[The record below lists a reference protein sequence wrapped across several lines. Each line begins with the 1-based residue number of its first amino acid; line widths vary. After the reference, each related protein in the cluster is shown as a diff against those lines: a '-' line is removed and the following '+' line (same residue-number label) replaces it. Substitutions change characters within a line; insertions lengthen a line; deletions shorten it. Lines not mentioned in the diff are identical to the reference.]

1 MKTIYQFICAICV
14 ICGFCACEDFLDTD
28 NLTMKDTS
36 NFPVNETDAFQMV
49 NGIYSVMNRNLADP
63 EEDPFFIFDIASD
76 DRLGGG
82 SQSNI
87 GAQGVDRL
95 MNAYVDWMKP
105 LWQQRY
111 AGINRAN
118 NALETIDNVKEWSS
132 PDKKNQLLCEIYF
145 LRAWYYFNLAQ
156 VFNGVPLVL
165 STEPQN
171 LPRSSADEVYAQI
184 ASDLKAS
191 IEAGPSTKYPE
202 FGIGRVSK
210 WAAEG
215 MMARVWL
222 FYTGFYGKSELPL
235 VEGGSISKSQVVSW
249 LEDCI
254 QNSGYGL
261 VSDQRN
267 LWPYT
272 NPYTAKDYP
281 YTNEP
286 IIVKTIVKTAAG
298 TDSITGYKIK
308 DGINWETDENIESM
322 FAIKMSNKPGW
333 SADSQLRHNRIVE
346 FYNPR
351 KTTEAAFPFS
361 VQGYSNGPVCW
372 KLWTDWAED
381 PDYAG
386 DYRRVGSICKRAD
399 EIPGYKGDPAKE
411 VENTDLL
418 AKKYIGCEAWNEDH
432 SGRYLSYG
440 YYYGSENNRQTGL
453 TQSLVWLRFADV
465 LLMHSELTDGKTI
478 YNGKSGLNAVRQRA
492 GLGDLPYSLTLL
504 KKERRYE
511 LCFEALRWNDLRR
524 WGDVQELVKNQAGN
538 PILNEGNPGE
548 YAFTNDFMQRYNETG
563 GGFFKI
569 PEDQVILSEGVLEQ
583 NPGWGDGTNW
593 TKGDLPYF
601 KKK

>member
-1 MKTIYQFICAICV
+1 MKIMKKHIIFLMVSAVCV
-14 ICGFCACEDFLDTD
+14 LLAGCDDFLDTES
-28 NLTMKDTS
+28 LTMKDTS
-36 NFPVNETDAFQMV
+36 NFPINETDAIQMV
-49 NGIYSVMNRNLADP
+49 NGIYSAMNRNLADP

-95 MNAYVDWMKP
+95 MNSYVDWMKP

-118 NALETIDNVKEWSS
+118 SALETIDNVTGWSS
-132 PDKKNQLLCEIYF
+132 ENKKKQLLCEIYF
-145 LRAWYYFNLAQ
+145 LRAFYYFNLAQ

-171 LPRSSADEVYAQI
+171 LPKATPDEVYAQI
-184 ASDLKAS
+184 ASDLKKA
-191 IEAGPSTKYPE
+191 IEYGPSTKYPE
-202 FGIGRVSK
+202 FGDGHASRWS
-210 WAAEG
+210 AEG

-222 FYTGFYGKSELPL
+222 FYTGFYKKSELPL
-235 VEGGSISKSQVVSW
+235 PAEEGGSISKAQVVSW

-272 NPYTAKDYP
+272 NPYTGKDYK
-281 YTNEP
+281 YDIDN
-286 IIVKTIVKTAAG
+286 G
-298 TDSITGYKIK
+298 L
-308 DGINWETDENIESM
+308 NWETDENIENM

-333 SADSQLRHNRIVE
+333 SADAQLRHNRIVE
-346 FYNPR
+346 FYSLR
-351 KTTEAAFPFS
+351 KTNETAFPFS
-361 VQGYSNGPVCW
+361 VQGYSNGPVCE
-372 KLWTDWAED
+372 KLWTDWAAD

-386 DYRRVGSICKRAD
+386 DYRRVGSICDRAV
-399 EIPGYKGDPAKE
+399 EIPDYKGDPAKE
-411 VENTDLL
+411 VENTNLL
-418 AKKYIGCEAWNEDH
+418 AKKYIGCEAYDPET
-432 SGRYLSYG
+432 GQRMLSYG
-440 YYYGSENNRQTGL
+440 YFYGSENNRQTGL

-465 LLMHSELTDGKTI
+465 LLMHSELSDGKVV

-492 GLGDLPYSLTLL
+492 KLADIPYSLENL

-524 WGDVQELVKNQAGN
+524 WGDVQQKVNNQVGN
-538 PILNEGNPGE
+538 SILNQGIPGQ
-548 YAFTNDFMQRYNETG
+548 YAFTNDFMQRYQETG

-569 PEDQVILSEGVLEQ
+569 PEDQVTLSEGVLEQ

-593 TKGDLPYF
+593 AKGDLPYKF
-601 KKK
+601 K

>member
-1 MKTIYQFICAICV
+1 MNIMEKKIKYIIASLFCV
-14 ICGFCACEDFLDTD
+14 MLFAACDDFLDTD

-36 NFPVNETDAFQMV
+36 NFPLNETDAYQMV
-49 NGIYSVMNRNLADP
+49 NGIYAVMNRNLADP

-118 NALETIDNVKEWSS
+118 NALESIDNVTNWTSETT
-132 PDKKNQLLCEIYF
+132 KKQYLCEIYF

-165 STEPQN
+165 STVPQN
-171 LPRSSADEVYAQI
+171 FPRSTADEVYAQI
-184 ASDLKAS
+184 ASDLKNA
-191 IEAGPSTKYPE
+191 IEIGPSTKYPD
-202 FGIGRVSK
+202 FGEGRVSK

-222 FYTGFYGKSELPL
+222 FYTGFYQKSELPL
-235 VEGGSISKSQVVSW
+235 AEGGSVSKSQVVAW

-254 QNSGYGL
+254 QNSGFGL

-272 NPYTAKDYP
+272 NPYTAKDYL
-281 YTNEP
+281 YDQENNL
-286 IIVKTIVKTAAG
+286 
-298 TDSITGYKIK
+298 
-308 DGINWETDENIESM
+308 NWETDENKESM
-322 FAIKMSNKPGW
+322 FAVKMSNKAGW
-333 SADSQLRHNRIVE
+333 SADDHLRHNRIVE
-346 FYNPR
+346 FYGLR
-351 KTTEAAFPFS
+351 KTNESAFPFS
-361 VQGYSNGPVCW
+361 VQGYSNGPVCE
-372 KLWTDWAED
+372 KLWTDWAAD

-386 DYRRVGSICKRAD
+386 DYRRVGSICDRAV
-399 EIPGYKGDPAKE
+399 EIPNYPGDKAKE
-411 VENTDLL
+411 VENTNLL
-418 AKKYIGCEAWNEDH
+418 AKKYIGCEAYNEDH
-432 SGRYLSYG
+432 SGRYLSYA
-440 YYYGSENNRQTGL
+440 YYYGSENNRQSGL

-465 LLMHSELTDGKTI
+465 LLMHAELSDGKVI
-478 YNGKSGLNAVRQRA
+478 YNGKNGVNAVRQRA
-492 GLGDLPYSLTLL
+492 GLDDIPYSLANL

-524 WGDVQELVKNQAGN
+524 WGDVAEKVKNQVGN
-538 PILNEGNPGE
+538 KILNQGIEGE
-548 YAFTNDFMQRYNETG
+548 YAFTNDYMQRYKDTG

-569 PEDQVILSEGVLEQ
+569 PEDQVTLSEGVLEQ

-593 TKGDLPYF
+593 AKGDLPYKF
-601 KKK
+601 K

>member
-1 MKTIYQFICAICV
+1 MTMKKNILYLIATALCLMILAGCD
-14 ICGFCACEDFLDTD
+14 DFLDTQ
-28 NLTMKDTS
+28 NLTKKDTS
-36 NFPVNETDAFQMV
+36 NFPANETDAVQMV

-95 MNAYVDWMKP
+95 MNSYVNWMSP
-105 LWQQRY
+105 LWSNRY
-111 AGINRAN
+111 KGINRAN
-118 NALETIDNVKEWSS
+118 NALETIDNVTDWSS
-132 PDKKNQLLCEIYF
+132 PTKKDQLLCEIYF
-145 LRAWYYFNLAQ
+145 LRAFYYFNLAQ

-171 LPRSSADEVYAQI
+171 LPRSSADDVYAQI
-184 ASDLKAS
+184 ASDLKKA
-191 IEAGPSTKYPE
+191 IELGPAQKYPL
-202 FGIGRVSK
+202 FGDGHVSK

-222 FYTGFYGKSELPL
+222 FYTGFYKKADLPL
-235 VEGGSISKSQVVSW
+235 VEGGSVTKSQVADW

-254 QNSGYGL
+254 KNSGYGL

-272 NPYTAKDYP
+272 NPYTAKDYA
-281 YTNEP
+281 YD
-286 IIVKTIVKTAAG
+286 
-298 TDSITGYKIK
+298 TDN
-308 DGINWETDENIESM
+308 DLNWVGDENIESM
-322 FAIKMSNKPGW
+322 FAIKMSNKAGW
-333 SADSQLRHNRIVE
+333 KADEQLRHNRIVE
-346 FYNPR
+346 FYGLR
-351 KTTEAAFPFS
+351 KTTADAFPFS
-361 VQGYSNGPVCW
+361 VQGYSNGPVCE

-386 DYRRVGSICKRAD
+386 DYRRVGSICDRAV
-399 EIPGYKGDPAKE
+399 EIPNYKGDPAKE
-411 VENTDLL
+411 VENTNLL

-432 SGRYLSYG
+432 SARYLSYG

-453 TQSLVWLRFADV
+453 TQSIVWLRFADV
-465 LLMHSELTDGKTI
+465 LLMHSELTDGAVV

-492 GLGDLPYSLTLL
+492 NLPDVTYSLAAL

-511 LCFEALRWNDLRR
+511 LCFEAIRWNDLRR
-524 WGDVQELVKNQAGN
+524 WNDVQEKVNNQVGN
-538 PILNEGNPGE
+538 KITNQGIPGE
-548 YAFTNDFMQRYNETG
+548 YAFTNDFMGRYTDTG

-569 PEDQVILSEGVLEQ
+569 PEDQVTLSEGVLEQ
-583 NPGWGDGTNW
+583 NPGWGEGTNFA
-593 TKGDLPYF
+593 KGDLPYKF
-601 KKK
+601 K

>member
-1 MKTIYQFICAICV
+1 MKTTIKYLVASALCV
-14 ICGFCACEDFLDTD
+14 MLFAACDDFLDTD

-36 NFPVNETDAFQMV
+36 NFPVNETDATQMV

-95 MNAYVDWMKP
+95 MNSYVDWMKP

-118 NALETIDNVKEWSS
+118 SALETIDNVKEWSS
-132 PDKKNQLLCEIYF
+132 PEKKNQLLCEIYF

-156 VFNGVPLVL
+156 VFNGVPIRL
-165 STEPQN
+165 TTAAEN
-171 LPRSSADEVYAQI
+171 LPKSTPDEVYAQI

-191 IEAGPSTKYPE
+191 IEIAPSTKYPA
-202 FGIGRVSK
+202 FGDGRVSK
-210 WAAEG
+210 WTAEG

-222 FYTGFYGKSELPL
+222 FYTGFYNKSELPL
-235 VEGGSISKSQVVSW
+235 AEGGSVSKQQVVTW

-272 NPYTAKDYP
+272 NPYTGRDYK
-281 YTNEP
+281 YDLDN
-286 IIVKTIVKTAAG
+286 G
-298 TDSITGYKIK
+298 L
-308 DGINWETDENIESM
+308 NWETDENKENM

-346 FYNPR
+346 FYGLR
-351 KTTEAAFPFS
+351 KTTADAFPFS
-361 VQGYSNGPVCW
+361 VQGYSNGPVCE
-372 KLWTDWAED
+372 KLWTDWAAD

-386 DYRRVGSICKRAD
+386 DYRREGSICDRAV
-399 EIPGYKGDPAKE
+399 EIPNYKGDPAKE
-411 VENTDLL
+411 VENTNLL
-418 AKKYIGCEAWNEDH
+418 AKKYIGCEAIDPET
-432 SGRYLSYG
+432 GQRMLSYG
-440 YYYGSENNRQTGL
+440 YFYGSENNRQTGL

-465 LLMHSELTDGKTI
+465 LLMHSELTDGKVI
-478 YNGKSGLNAVRQRA
+478 YNGKSGMNAVRERA
-492 GLGDLPYSLTLL
+492 KLPEIPYSLTNL

-524 WGDVQELVKNQAGN
+524 WGDVGEKVKNQVGN
-538 PILNEGNPGE
+538 KITNQGIPGE
-548 YAFTNDFMQRYNETG
+548 YAFTNDFMKRYSETG

-569 PEDQVILSEGVLEQ
+569 PEDQVTLSEGVLEQ

-593 TKGDLPYF
+593 AKGDLPYKF
-601 KKK
+601 K

>member
-1 MKTIYQFICAICV
+1 MEKKIKYIIASLFCV
-14 ICGFCACEDFLDTD
+14 MLFAACDDFLDTD

-36 NFPVNETDAFQMV
+36 NFPLNETDAYQMV
-49 NGIYSVMNRNLADP
+49 NGIYAVMNRNLADP

-118 NALETIDNVKEWSS
+118 NALESIDNVTNWTSETT
-132 PDKKNQLLCEIYF
+132 KKQYLCEIYF

-165 STEPQN
+165 STVPQN
-171 LPRSSADEVYAQI
+171 LPRSTADEVYAQI
-184 ASDLKAS
+184 ASDLKNA
-191 IEAGPSTKYPE
+191 IEIGPSTKYPD
-202 FGIGRVSK
+202 FGEGRVSK

-222 FYTGFYGKSELPL
+222 FYTGFYQKSELPL
-235 VEGGSISKSQVVSW
+235 AEGGSVSKSQVVAW

-254 QNSGYGL
+254 QNSGFGL

-272 NPYTAKDYP
+272 NPYTAKDYL
-281 YTNEP
+281 YDQENNL
-286 IIVKTIVKTAAG
+286 
-298 TDSITGYKIK
+298 
-308 DGINWETDENIESM
+308 NWETDENKESM
-322 FAIKMSNKPGW
+322 FAVKMSNKAGW
-333 SADSQLRHNRIVE
+333 SADDHLRHNRIVE
-346 FYNPR
+346 FYGLR
-351 KTTEAAFPFS
+351 KTNESAFPFS
-361 VQGYSNGPVCW
+361 VQGYSNGPVCE

-386 DYRRVGSICKRAD
+386 DYRRVGSICDRAV
-399 EIPGYKGDPAKE
+399 EIPNYPGDKAKE
-411 VENTDLL
+411 VENTNLL
-418 AKKYIGCEAWNEDH
+418 AKKYIGCEAYNEDH
-432 SGRYLSYG
+432 SGRYLSYA
-440 YYYGSENNRQTGL
+440 YYYGSENNRQSGL

-465 LLMHSELTDGKTI
+465 LLMHAELSDGKVI
-478 YNGKSGLNAVRQRA
+478 YNGKNGVNAVRQRA
-492 GLGDLPYSLTLL
+492 GLGDIPYSLTNL

-511 LCFEALRWNDLRR
+511 LCFEALRWNDLRC
-524 WGDVQELVKNQAGN
+524 WGDVAEKVKNQVGN
-538 PILNEGNPGE
+538 KILNQGIAGE
-548 YAFTNDFMQRYNETG
+548 YAFTNDFMQRYKDTG

-569 PEDQVILSEGVLEQ
+569 PEDQVTLSEGVLEQ

-593 TKGDLPYF
+593 AKGDLPYKF
-601 KKK
+601 K

>member
-1 MKTIYQFICAICV
+1 MEKKIKYIIASLFCV
-14 ICGFCACEDFLDTD
+14 MLFAACDDFLDTD

-36 NFPVNETDAFQMV
+36 NFPLNETDAYQMV
-49 NGIYSVMNRNLADP
+49 NGIYAVMNRNLADP

-118 NALETIDNVKEWSS
+118 NALESIDNVTNWTSETT
-132 PDKKNQLLCEIYF
+132 KKQYLCEIYF

-165 STEPQN
+165 STVPQN
-171 LPRSSADEVYAQI
+171 LPRSTADEVYAQI
-184 ASDLKAS
+184 ASDLKNA
-191 IEAGPSTKYPE
+191 IEIGPSTKYPD
-202 FGIGRVSK
+202 FGEGRVSK

-222 FYTGFYGKSELPL
+222 FYTGFYHKSELPL
-235 VEGGSISKSQVVSW
+235 AEGGSVSKSQVVAW

-254 QNSGYGL
+254 QNSGFGL

-272 NPYTAKDYP
+272 NPYTAKDYL
-281 YTNEP
+281 YDQENNL
-286 IIVKTIVKTAAG
+286 
-298 TDSITGYKIK
+298 
-308 DGINWETDENIESM
+308 NWETDENKESM
-322 FAIKMSNKPGW
+322 FAVKMSNKAGW
-333 SADSQLRHNRIVE
+333 SADDHLRHNRIVE
-346 FYNPR
+346 FYGLR
-351 KTTEAAFPFS
+351 KTNESAFPFS
-361 VQGYSNGPVCW
+361 VQGYSNGPVCE

-386 DYRRVGSICKRAD
+386 DYRRVGSICDRAV
-399 EIPGYKGDPAKE
+399 EIPNYPGDKAKE
-411 VENTDLL
+411 VENTNLL
-418 AKKYIGCEAWNEDH
+418 AKKYIGCEAYNEDH
-432 SGRYLSYG
+432 SGRYLSYA
-440 YYYGSENNRQTGL
+440 YYYGSENNRQSGL

-465 LLMHSELTDGKTI
+465 LLMHAELSDGKVI
-478 YNGKSGLNAVRQRA
+478 YNGKNGVNAVRQRA
-492 GLGDLPYSLTLL
+492 GLGDIPYSLANL

-524 WGDVQELVKNQAGN
+524 WGDVAEKVKNQVGN
-538 PILNEGNPGE
+538 KILNQGIEGE
-548 YAFTNDFMQRYNETG
+548 YAFTNDYMQRYKDTG

-569 PEDQVILSEGVLEQ
+569 PEDQVTLSEGVLEQ

-593 TKGDLPYF
+593 AKGDLPYKF
-601 KKK
+601 K

>member
-1 MKTIYQFICAICV
+1 MSACLCV
-14 ICGFCACEDFLDTD
+14 MLAGCDDFLDTES
-28 NLTMKDTS
+28 LTMKDTS
-36 NFPVNETDAFQMV
+36 NFPVNETDATQMV

-118 NALETIDNVKEWSS
+118 SALETIDNVKGWTSDS
-132 PDKKNQLLCEIYF
+132 KKNQLLCEIHF
-145 LRAWYYFNLAQ
+145 LRAFYYFNLAQ

-165 STEPQN
+165 TTEPQN
-171 LPRSSADEVYAQI
+171 LPKATPDEVYAQI
-184 ASDLKAS
+184 ASDLKKA
-191 IEAGPSTKYPE
+191 IEYGPSIKYPE
-202 FGIGRVSK
+202 FGEGRVSK

-222 FYTGFYGKSELPL
+222 FYTGFYNKTELPL
-235 VEGGSISKSQVVSW
+235 PADEGGSISKQQVVSW

-254 QNSGYGL
+254 QNSGFGL
-261 VSDQRN
+261 VTDQRN

-272 NPYTAKDYP
+272 NPYTGKDYK
-281 YTNEP
+281 YDIDN
-286 IIVKTIVKTAAG
+286 G
-298 TDSITGYKIK
+298 L
-308 DGINWETDENIESM
+308 NWETDENKENM

-333 SADSQLRHNRIVE
+333 SADAQLRHNRIVE
-346 FYNPR
+346 FYGLR
-351 KTTEAAFPFS
+351 KTTADAFPFS
-361 VQGYSNGPVCW
+361 VQGYSNGPVCE
-372 KLWTDWAED
+372 KLWTDWAAD

-386 DYRRVGSICKRAD
+386 DYRRIGSICDRAV
-399 EIPGYKGDPAKE
+399 EIPNYKGDPAKE
-411 VENTDLL
+411 VENTNLL
-418 AKKYIGCEAWNEDH
+418 AKKYIGCEAYDPE
-432 SGRYLSYG
+432 SGQRMLSYG
-440 YYYGSENNRQTGL
+440 YFYGSENNRQTGL

-465 LLMHSELTDGKTI
+465 LLMHCELSDGKVV

-492 GLGDLPYSLTLL
+492 KLPDIPYSLTNL

-511 LCFEALRWNDLRR
+511 LCFEAIRWNDLRR
-524 WGDVQELVKNQAGN
+524 WGDMQEKVKNQVGN
-538 PILNEGNPGE
+538 NILNQGITGQ
-548 YAFTNDFMQRYNETG
+548 YAFTNDFMKRYTDTG

-569 PEDQVILSEGVLEQ
+569 PEDQVTLSEGVLEQ
-583 NPGWGDGTNW
+583 NPGWGDGTEW
-593 TKGDLPYF
+593 AKGDLPYKF
-601 KKK
+601 K

>member
-1 MKTIYQFICAICV
+1 MKIMKKHIIFLMVSAVCV
-14 ICGFCACEDFLDTD
+14 LLAGCDDFLDTES
-28 NLTMKDTS
+28 LTMKDTS
-36 NFPVNETDAFQMV
+36 NFPINETDAIQMV
-49 NGIYSVMNRNLADP
+49 NGIYSAMNRNLADP

-95 MNAYVDWMKP
+95 MNSYVDWMKP

-118 NALETIDNVKEWSS
+118 SALETIDNVTGWSS
-132 PDKKNQLLCEIYF
+132 ENKKKQLLCEIYF
-145 LRAWYYFNLAQ
+145 LRAFYYFNLAQ

-171 LPRSSADEVYAQI
+171 LPKATPDEVYAQI
-184 ASDLKAS
+184 ASDLKKA
-191 IEAGPSTKYPE
+191 IENGPSTKYPE
-202 FGIGRVSK
+202 FGDGHASRWS
-210 WAAEG
+210 AEG

-222 FYTGFYGKSELPL
+222 FYTGFYKKSELPL
-235 VEGGSISKSQVVSW
+235 PAEEGGSISKAQVVSW

-272 NPYTAKDYP
+272 NPYTGKDYK
-281 YTNEP
+281 YDIDN
-286 IIVKTIVKTAAG
+286 G
-298 TDSITGYKIK
+298 L
-308 DGINWETDENIESM
+308 NWETDENIENM

-333 SADSQLRHNRIVE
+333 SADAQLRHNRIVE
-346 FYNPR
+346 FYSLR
-351 KTTEAAFPFS
+351 KTNETAFPFS
-361 VQGYSNGPVCW
+361 VQGYSNGPVCE
-372 KLWTDWAED
+372 KLWTDWATD

-386 DYRRVGSICKRAD
+386 DYRRVGSICDRAV
-399 EIPGYKGDPAKE
+399 EIPDYKGDPAKE
-411 VENTDLL
+411 VENTNLL
-418 AKKYIGCEAWNEDH
+418 AKKYIGCEAYDPET
-432 SGRYLSYG
+432 GQRMLSYG
-440 YYYGSENNRQTGL
+440 YFYGSENNRQTGL

-465 LLMHSELTDGKTI
+465 LLMHSELSDGKVV

-492 GLGDLPYSLTLL
+492 KLADIPYSLENL

-524 WGDVQELVKNQAGN
+524 WGDVQQKVINQVGN
-538 PILNEGNPGE
+538 SILNQGIPGQ
-548 YAFTNDFMQRYNETG
+548 YAFTNDFMQRYQETG

-569 PEDQVILSEGVLEQ
+569 PEDQVTLSEGVLEQ

-593 TKGDLPYF
+593 AKGDLPYKF
-601 KKK
+601 K

>member
-1 MKTIYQFICAICV
+1 MTIMEKKIKYIIASLLCMMLFV
-14 ICGFCACEDFLDTD
+14 ACDDFLDTQ

-118 NALETIDNVKEWSS
+118 NALETIDNVTNWSS
-132 PDKKNQLLCEIYF
+132 EKTKNQLLCEIYF

-171 LPRSSADEVYAQI
+171 LPRATPDEVYAQI
-184 ASDLKAS
+184 ASDLKNA
-191 IEAGPSTKYPE
+191 IEYGPSTKYPE
-202 FGIGRVSK
+202 FGDGRASK

-222 FYTGFYGKSELPL
+222 FYTGFYNKSELPL
-235 VEGGSISKSQVVSW
+235 AEGGSISKSQVASW

-272 NPYTAKDYP
+272 NPYTGKDYQ
-281 YTNEP
+281 YDIDN
-286 IIVKTIVKTAAG
+286 G
-298 TDSITGYKIK
+298 L
-308 DGINWETDENIESM
+308 NWETDENKENM
-322 FAIKMSNKPGW
+322 FAVKMSNKPGW
-333 SADSQLRHNRIVE
+333 SADAQLRHNRIVE
-346 FYNPR
+346 FYGLR
-351 KTTEAAFPFS
+351 KTTADAFPFS
-361 VQGYSNGPVCW
+361 VQGYSNGPVCE
-372 KLWTDWAED
+372 KLWTDWAAD

-386 DYRRVGSICKRAD
+386 DYRRVGSICDRAV
-399 EIPGYKGDPAKE
+399 EIPNYKGDKAKE
-411 VENTDLL
+411 VENTNLL
-418 AKKYIGCEAWNEDH
+418 GKKYIGCEAYDPET
-432 SGRYLSYG
+432 GQRMLSYG
-440 YYYGSENNRQTGL
+440 YFYG
-453 TQSLVWLRFADV
+453 
-465 LLMHSELTDGKTI
+465 
-478 YNGKSGLNAVRQRA
+478 
-492 GLGDLPYSLTLL
+492 GD
-504 KKERRYE
+504 
-511 LCFEALRWNDLRR
+511 
-524 WGDVQELVKNQAGN
+524 
-538 PILNEGNPGE
+538 
-548 YAFTNDFMQRYNETG
+548 
-563 GGFFKI
+563 
-569 PEDQVILSEGVLEQ
+569 
-583 NPGWGDGTNW
+583 
-593 TKGDLPYF
+593 
-601 KKK
+601 

>member
-1 MKTIYQFICAICV
+1 MNIMEKKIKYIIASLFCV
-14 ICGFCACEDFLDTD
+14 MLFAACDDFLDTD

-36 NFPVNETDAFQMV
+36 NFPLNETDAYQMV
-49 NGIYSVMNRNLADP
+49 NGIYAVMNRNLADP

-118 NALETIDNVKEWSS
+118 NALESIDNVTNWTSETT
-132 PDKKNQLLCEIYF
+132 KKQYLCEIYF

-165 STEPQN
+165 STVPQN
-171 LPRSSADEVYAQI
+171 LPRSTADEVYAQI
-184 ASDLKAS
+184 ASDLKNA
-191 IEAGPSTKYPE
+191 IEIGPSTKYPDLGE
-202 FGIGRVSK
+202 GRVSK

-222 FYTGFYGKSELPL
+222 FYTGFYQKSELPL
-235 VEGGSISKSQVVSW
+235 AEGGSVSKSQVVAW

-254 QNSGYGL
+254 QNSGFGL

-272 NPYTAKDYP
+272 NPYTAKDYL
-281 YTNEP
+281 YDQENNL
-286 IIVKTIVKTAAG
+286 
-298 TDSITGYKIK
+298 
-308 DGINWETDENIESM
+308 NWETDENKESM
-322 FAIKMSNKPGW
+322 FAVKMSNKAGW
-333 SADSQLRHNRIVE
+333 SADDHLRHNRIVE
-346 FYNPR
+346 FYGLR
-351 KTTEAAFPFS
+351 KTNESAFPFS
-361 VQGYSNGPVCW
+361 VQGYSNGPVCE

-386 DYRRVGSICKRAD
+386 DYRRVGSICDRAV
-399 EIPGYKGDPAKE
+399 EIPNYPGDKAKE
-411 VENTDLL
+411 VENTNLL
-418 AKKYIGCEAWNEDH
+418 AKKYIGCEAYNEDH
-432 SGRYLSYG
+432 SGRYLSYA
-440 YYYGSENNRQTGL
+440 YYYGSENNRQSGL

-465 LLMHSELTDGKTI
+465 LLMHAELSDGKVI
-478 YNGKSGLNAVRQRA
+478 YNGKNGVNAVRQRA
-492 GLGDLPYSLTLL
+492 GLGDIPYSLANL

-524 WGDVQELVKNQAGN
+524 WGDVAEKVKNQVGN
-538 PILNEGNPGE
+538 KILNQGIAGE
-548 YAFTNDFMQRYNETG
+548 YAFTNDFMQRYKDTG

-569 PEDQVILSEGVLEQ
+569 PEDQVTLSEGVLEQ

-593 TKGDLPYF
+593 AKGDLPYKF
-601 KKK
+601 K

>member
-1 MKTIYQFICAICV
+1 
-14 ICGFCACEDFLDTD
+14 
-28 NLTMKDTS
+28 
-36 NFPVNETDAFQMV
+36 MV
-49 NGIYSVMNRNLADP
+49 NGIYAVMNRNLADP

-95 MNAYVDWMKP
+95 MNAYLDWMKP
-105 LWQQRY
+105 LWKQRY

-118 NALETIDNVKEWSS
+118 NALETIDNVTDWSS

-165 STEPQN
+165 STTPQN

-191 IEAGPSTKYPE
+191 IEAGPSTKYPN

-210 WAAEG
+210 WTAEG

-222 FYTGFYGKSELPL
+222 FYTGFYGKSELPTAD
-235 VEGGSISKSQVVSW
+235 GGTISKSQVASW

-281 YTNEP
+281 YALEN
-286 IIVKTIVKTAAG
+286 G
-298 TDSITGYKIK
+298 L
-308 DGINWETDENIESM
+308 NWETDENIESM
-322 FAIKMSNKPGW
+322 FAVKMSNVPGW
-333 SADSQLRHNRIVE
+333 SADTQLRHNRIVE

-399 EIPGYKGDPAKE
+399 EIPDYKGDKAKE

-418 AKKYIGCEAWNEDH
+418 AKKYLGVEAWNEDH
-432 SGRYLSYG
+432 SSRYLSYG

-465 LLMHSELTDGKTI
+465 LLMHSELTDGKVI

-492 GLGDLPYSLTLL
+492 GLGDLPYSLPNL

-511 LCFEALRWNDLRR
+511 LCFEAVRWNDLRR
-524 WGDVQELVKNQAGN
+524 WGDVAEKVKNQVGN
-538 PILNEGNPGE
+538 PILNQGIAGE
-548 YAFTNDFMQRYNETG
+548 YAFTNDFMQRYRDTG

-583 NPGWGDGTNW
+583 NPGWESGTDW
-593 TKGDLPYF
+593 AKGDLPYKF
-601 KKK
+601 K

>member
-1 MKTIYQFICAICV
+1 MEKKIKYIIASLFCV
-14 ICGFCACEDFLDTD
+14 MLFAACDDFLDTD

-36 NFPVNETDAFQMV
+36 NFPLNETDAYQMV
-49 NGIYSVMNRNLADP
+49 NGIYAVMNRNLADP

-118 NALETIDNVKEWSS
+118 NALESIDNVTNWTSETT
-132 PDKKNQLLCEIYF
+132 KKQYLCEIYF

-165 STEPQN
+165 STVPQN
-171 LPRSSADEVYAQI
+171 LPRSTADEVYAQI
-184 ASDLKAS
+184 ASDLKNA
-191 IEAGPSTKYPE
+191 IEIGPSTKYPD
-202 FGIGRVSK
+202 FGEGRVSK

-222 FYTGFYGKSELPL
+222 FYTGFYQKSELPL
-235 VEGGSISKSQVVSW
+235 AEGGSVSKSQVVAW

-254 QNSGYGL
+254 QNSGFGL

-272 NPYTAKDYP
+272 NPYTAKDYL
-281 YTNEP
+281 YDQENNL
-286 IIVKTIVKTAAG
+286 
-298 TDSITGYKIK
+298 
-308 DGINWETDENIESM
+308 NWETDENKESM
-322 FAIKMSNKPGW
+322 FAIKMSNKAGW
-333 SADSQLRHNRIVE
+333 SADDHLRHNRIVE
-346 FYNPR
+346 FYGLR
-351 KTTEAAFPFS
+351 KTNESAFPFS
-361 VQGYSNGPVCW
+361 VQGYSNGPVCE
-372 KLWTDWAED
+372 KLWTDWAAD

-386 DYRRVGSICKRAD
+386 DYRRVGSICDRAV
-399 EIPGYKGDPAKE
+399 EIPNYPGDKAKE
-411 VENTDLL
+411 VENTNLL
-418 AKKYIGCEAWNEDH
+418 AKKYIGCEAYNEDH
-432 SGRYLSYG
+432 SGRYLSYA
-440 YYYGSENNRQTGL
+440 YYYGSENNRQSGL

-465 LLMHSELTDGKTI
+465 LLMHAELSDGKVI
-478 YNGKSGLNAVRQRA
+478 YNGKNGVNAVRQRA
-492 GLGDLPYSLTLL
+492 GLDDIPYSLANL

-524 WGDVQELVKNQAGN
+524 WGDVAEKVKNQVGN
-538 PILNEGNPGE
+538 KILNQGIEGE
-548 YAFTNDFMQRYNETG
+548 YAFTNDYMQRYKDTG

-569 PEDQVILSEGVLEQ
+569 PEDQVTLSEGVLEQ

-593 TKGDLPYF
+593 AKGDLPYKF
-601 KKK
+601 K

>member
-1 MKTIYQFICAICV
+1 MEKKIKYIIASLFCV
-14 ICGFCACEDFLDTD
+14 MLFAACDDFLDTD

-36 NFPVNETDAFQMV
+36 NFPLNETDAYQMV
-49 NGIYSVMNRNLADP
+49 NGIYAVMNRNLADP

-118 NALETIDNVKEWSS
+118 NALESIDNVTNWTSETT
-132 PDKKNQLLCEIYF
+132 KKQYLCEIYF

-165 STEPQN
+165 STVPQN
-171 LPRSSADEVYAQI
+171 FPRSTADEVYAQI
-184 ASDLKAS
+184 ASDLKNA
-191 IEAGPSTKYPE
+191 IEIGPSTKYPD
-202 FGIGRVSK
+202 FGEGRVSK

-222 FYTGFYGKSELPL
+222 FYTGFYQKSELPL
-235 VEGGSISKSQVVSW
+235 AEGGSVSKSQVVAW

-254 QNSGYGL
+254 QNSGFGL

-272 NPYTAKDYP
+272 NPYTAKDYL
-281 YTNEP
+281 YDQENNL
-286 IIVKTIVKTAAG
+286 
-298 TDSITGYKIK
+298 
-308 DGINWETDENIESM
+308 NWETDENKESM
-322 FAIKMSNKPGW
+322 FAVKMSNKAGW
-333 SADSQLRHNRIVE
+333 SADDHLRHNRIVE
-346 FYNPR
+346 FYGLR
-351 KTTEAAFPFS
+351 KTNESAFPFS
-361 VQGYSNGPVCW
+361 VQGYSNGPVCE
-372 KLWTDWAED
+372 KLWTDWAAD

-386 DYRRVGSICKRAD
+386 DYRRVGSICDRAV
-399 EIPGYKGDPAKE
+399 EIPNYPGDKAKE
-411 VENTDLL
+411 VENTNLL
-418 AKKYIGCEAWNEDH
+418 AKKYIGCEAYNEDH
-432 SGRYLSYG
+432 SGRYLSYA
-440 YYYGSENNRQTGL
+440 YYYGSENNRQSGL

-465 LLMHSELTDGKTI
+465 LLMHAELSDGKVI
-478 YNGKSGLNAVRQRA
+478 YNGKNGVNAVRQRA
-492 GLGDLPYSLTLL
+492 GLDDIPYSLANL

-524 WGDVQELVKNQAGN
+524 WGDVAEKVKNQVGN
-538 PILNEGNPGE
+538 KILNQGIEGE
-548 YAFTNDFMQRYNETG
+548 YAFTNDYMQRYKDTG

-569 PEDQVILSEGVLEQ
+569 PEDQVTLSEGVLEQ

-593 TKGDLPYF
+593 AKGDLPYKF
-601 KKK
+601 K

>member
-1 MKTIYQFICAICV
+1 MEKKIKYIIASLFCV
-14 ICGFCACEDFLDTD
+14 MLFAACDDFLDTD

-36 NFPVNETDAFQMV
+36 NFPLNETDAYQMV
-49 NGIYSVMNRNLADP
+49 NGIYAVMNRNLADP

-118 NALETIDNVKEWSS
+118 NALESIDNVTNWTSETT
-132 PDKKNQLLCEIYF
+132 KKQYLCEIYF

-165 STEPQN
+165 STVPQN
-171 LPRSSADEVYAQI
+171 LPKSTADEVYAQI
-184 ASDLKAS
+184 ASDLKNA
-191 IEAGPSTKYPE
+191 IEIGPSTKYPD
-202 FGIGRVSK
+202 FGEGRVSK

-222 FYTGFYGKSELPL
+222 FYTGFYQKSELPL
-235 VEGGSISKSQVVSW
+235 AEGGSVSKSQVVAW

-254 QNSGYGL
+254 QNSGFGL

-272 NPYTAKDYP
+272 NPYTAKDYL
-281 YTNEP
+281 YDQENNL
-286 IIVKTIVKTAAG
+286 
-298 TDSITGYKIK
+298 
-308 DGINWETDENIESM
+308 NWETDENKESM
-322 FAIKMSNKPGW
+322 FAIKMSNKAGW
-333 SADSQLRHNRIVE
+333 SADDHLRHNRIVE
-346 FYNPR
+346 FYGLR
-351 KTTEAAFPFS
+351 KTNESAFPFS
-361 VQGYSNGPVCW
+361 VQGYSNGPVCE

-386 DYRRVGSICKRAD
+386 DYRRVGSICDRAV
-399 EIPGYKGDPAKE
+399 EIPNYPGDKAKE
-411 VENTDLL
+411 VENTNLL
-418 AKKYIGCEAWNEDH
+418 AKKYIGCEAYNEDH
-432 SGRYLSYG
+432 SGRYLSYA
-440 YYYGSENNRQTGL
+440 YYYGSENNRQSGL

-465 LLMHSELTDGKTI
+465 LLMHAELSDGKVI
-478 YNGKSGLNAVRQRA
+478 YNGKNGINAVRQRA
-492 GLGDLPYSLTLL
+492 GLGDIPYSLANL

-524 WGDVQELVKNQAGN
+524 WGDVAEKVKNQVGN
-538 PILNEGNPGE
+538 KILNQGIAGE
-548 YAFTNDFMQRYNETG
+548 YAFTNDFMQRYKDTG

-569 PEDQVILSEGVLEQ
+569 PEDQVTLSEGVLEQ

-593 TKGDLPYF
+593 AKGDLPYKF
-601 KKK
+601 K

>member
-1 MKTIYQFICAICV
+1 MNIMEKKIKYIIASLFCV
-14 ICGFCACEDFLDTD
+14 MLFAACDDFLDTD

-36 NFPVNETDAFQMV
+36 NFPLNETDAYQMV
-49 NGIYSVMNRNLADP
+49 NGIYAVMNRNLADP

-118 NALETIDNVKEWSS
+118 NALESIDNVTNWTSETT
-132 PDKKNQLLCEIYF
+132 KKQYLCEIYF

-165 STEPQN
+165 STVPQN
-171 LPRSSADEVYAQI
+171 LPRSTADEVYAQI
-184 ASDLKAS
+184 ASDLKNA
-191 IEAGPSTKYPE
+191 IEIGPSTKYPD
-202 FGIGRVSK
+202 FGEGRVSK

-222 FYTGFYGKSELPL
+222 FYTGFYQKSELPL
-235 VEGGSISKSQVVSW
+235 AEGGSVSKSQVVAW

-254 QNSGYGL
+254 QNSGFGL

-272 NPYTAKDYP
+272 NPYTAKDYL
-281 YTNEP
+281 YDQENNL
-286 IIVKTIVKTAAG
+286 
-298 TDSITGYKIK
+298 
-308 DGINWETDENIESM
+308 NWETDENKESM
-322 FAIKMSNKPGW
+322 FAVKMSNKAGW
-333 SADSQLRHNRIVE
+333 SADDHLRHNRIVE
-346 FYNPR
+346 FYGLR
-351 KTTEAAFPFS
+351 KTNESAFPFS
-361 VQGYSNGPVCW
+361 VQGYSNGPVCE
-372 KLWTDWAED
+372 KLWTDWAAD

-386 DYRRVGSICKRAD
+386 DYRRVGSICDRAV
-399 EIPGYKGDPAKE
+399 EIPNYPGDKAKE
-411 VENTDLL
+411 VENTNLL
-418 AKKYIGCEAWNEDH
+418 AKKYIGCEAYNEDN
-432 SGRYLSYG
+432 SGRYLSYA
-440 YYYGSENNRQTGL
+440 YYYGSENNRQSGL

-465 LLMHSELTDGKTI
+465 LLMHAELSDGKVI
-478 YNGKSGLNAVRQRA
+478 YNGKNGVNAVRQRA
-492 GLGDLPYSLTLL
+492 GLGDIPYSLTNL

-524 WGDVQELVKNQAGN
+524 WGDVAEKVKNQVGN
-538 PILNEGNPGE
+538 KILNQGIAGE
-548 YAFTNDFMQRYNETG
+548 YAFTNDFMQRYKDTG

-569 PEDQVILSEGVLEQ
+569 PEDQVTLSEGVLEQ

-593 TKGDLPYF
+593 AKGDLPYKF
-601 KKK
+601 K

>member
-1 MKTIYQFICAICV
+1 MEKKIKYIIASLFCV
-14 ICGFCACEDFLDTD
+14 MLFAACDDFLDTD

-36 NFPVNETDAFQMV
+36 NFPLNETDAYQMV
-49 NGIYSVMNRNLADP
+49 NGIYAVMNRNLADP

-118 NALETIDNVKEWSS
+118 NALESIDNVTNWTSETT
-132 PDKKNQLLCEIYF
+132 KKQYLCEIYF

-165 STEPQN
+165 STVPQN
-171 LPRSSADEVYAQI
+171 LPRSTADEVYAQI
-184 ASDLKAS
+184 ASDLKNA
-191 IEAGPSTKYPE
+191 IEIGPSTKYPD
-202 FGIGRVSK
+202 FGEGRVSK

-222 FYTGFYGKSELPL
+222 FYTGFYQKSELPL
-235 VEGGSISKSQVVSW
+235 AEGGSVSKSQVVAW

-254 QNSGYGL
+254 QNSGFGL

-272 NPYTAKDYP
+272 NPYTAKDYL
-281 YTNEP
+281 YDQENNL
-286 IIVKTIVKTAAG
+286 
-298 TDSITGYKIK
+298 
-308 DGINWETDENIESM
+308 NWETDENKESM
-322 FAIKMSNKPGW
+322 FAVKMSNKAGW
-333 SADSQLRHNRIVE
+333 SADDHLRHNRIVE
-346 FYNPR
+346 FYGLR
-351 KTTEAAFPFS
+351 KTNESAFPFS
-361 VQGYSNGPVCW
+361 VQGYSNGPVCE
-372 KLWTDWAED
+372 KLWTDWAAD

-386 DYRRVGSICKRAD
+386 DYRRVGSICDRAV
-399 EIPGYKGDPAKE
+399 EIPNYPGDKAKE
-411 VENTDLL
+411 VENTNLL
-418 AKKYIGCEAWNEDH
+418 AKKYIGCEAYNEDH
-432 SGRYLSYG
+432 SGRYLSYA
-440 YYYGSENNRQTGL
+440 YYYGSENNRQSGL

-465 LLMHSELTDGKTI
+465 LLMHAELSDGKVI
-478 YNGKSGLNAVRQRA
+478 YNGKNGVNAVRQRA
-492 GLGDLPYSLTLL
+492 GLGDIPYSLTNL

-524 WGDVQELVKNQAGN
+524 WGDVAEKVKNQVGN
-538 PILNEGNPGE
+538 KILNQGIAGE
-548 YAFTNDFMQRYNETG
+548 YAFTNDFMQRYKDTG

-569 PEDQVILSEGVLEQ
+569 PEDQVTLSEGVLEQ

-593 TKGDLPYF
+593 AKGDLPYKF
-601 KKK
+601 K

>member
-1 MKTIYQFICAICV
+1 MNIMEKKIKYIIASLFCV
-14 ICGFCACEDFLDTD
+14 MLFAACDDFLDTD

-36 NFPVNETDAFQMV
+36 NFPLNETDAYQMV
-49 NGIYSVMNRNLADP
+49 NGIYAVMNRNLADP

-118 NALETIDNVKEWSS
+118 NALESIDNVTNWTSETT
-132 PDKKNQLLCEIYF
+132 KKQYLCEIYF

-165 STEPQN
+165 STVPQN
-171 LPRSSADEVYAQI
+171 LPRSTADEVYAQI
-184 ASDLKAS
+184 ASDLKNA
-191 IEAGPSTKYPE
+191 IEIGPSTKYPD
-202 FGIGRVSK
+202 FGEGRVSK

-222 FYTGFYGKSELPL
+222 FYTGFYQKSELPL
-235 VEGGSISKSQVVSW
+235 AEGGSVSKSQVVAW

-254 QNSGYGL
+254 QNSGFGL

-272 NPYTAKDYP
+272 NPYTAKDYL
-281 YTNEP
+281 YDQENNL
-286 IIVKTIVKTAAG
+286 
-298 TDSITGYKIK
+298 
-308 DGINWETDENIESM
+308 NWETDENKESM
-322 FAIKMSNKPGW
+322 FAVKMSNKAGW
-333 SADSQLRHNRIVE
+333 SADDHLRHNRIVE
-346 FYNPR
+346 FYGLR
-351 KTTEAAFPFS
+351 KTNESAFPFS
-361 VQGYSNGPVCW
+361 VQGYSNGPVCE

-386 DYRRVGSICKRAD
+386 DYRRVGSICDRAV
-399 EIPGYKGDPAKE
+399 EIPNYPGDKAKE
-411 VENTDLL
+411 VENTNLL
-418 AKKYIGCEAWNEDH
+418 AKKYIGCEAYNEDH
-432 SGRYLSYG
+432 SGRYLSYA
-440 YYYGSENNRQTGL
+440 YYYGSENNRQSGL

-465 LLMHSELTDGKTI
+465 LLMHAELSDGKVI
-478 YNGKSGLNAVRQRA
+478 YNGKNGVNAVRQRA
-492 GLGDLPYSLTLL
+492 GLDDIPYSLANL

-524 WGDVQELVKNQAGN
+524 WGDVAEKVKNQVGN
-538 PILNEGNPGE
+538 KILNQGIEGE
-548 YAFTNDFMQRYNETG
+548 YAFTNDYMQRYKDTG

-569 PEDQVILSEGVLEQ
+569 PEDQVTLSEGVLEQ

-593 TKGDLPYF
+593 AKGDLPYKF
-601 KKK
+601 K

>member
-1 MKTIYQFICAICV
+1 MMIMKKNLLYIVCAFCV
-14 ICGFCACEDFLDTD
+14 ACGFCACEDFLDTE
-28 NLTMKDTS
+28 NLTKKDS
-36 NFPVNETDAFQMV
+36 NNFPVSQADAVQMV
-49 NGIYSVMNRNLADP
+49 NGIYAVMNRNLADP
-63 EEDPFFIFDIASD
+63 EADPFFIFDIASD

-105 LWQQRY
+105 LWKQRY
-111 AGINRAN
+111 AGIYRAN
-118 NALETIDNVKEWSS
+118 YALESIEKVTEWSS
-132 PDKKNQLLCEIYF
+132 PEAKDQLLCEIYF

-156 VFNGVPLVL
+156 VFNGVPLTL
-165 STEPQN
+165 STEPKN
-171 LPRSSADEVYAQI
+171 LPRATADEVYAQI
-184 ASDLKAS
+184 ASDLKTS
-191 IEAGPSTKYPE
+191 IEKGPATKYPK

-210 WAAEG
+210 WSAEG

-222 FYTGFYGKSELPL
+222 FYTGFYGKSELPTA
-235 VEGGSISKSQVVSW
+235 EGGSISKSQVAAW

-281 YTNEP
+281 YALEN
-286 IIVKTIVKTAAG
+286 G
-298 TDSITGYKIK
+298 L
-308 DGINWETDENIESM
+308 NWETDENIESM
-322 FAIKMSNKPGW
+322 FAVKMSNIPGW
-333 SADSQLRHNRIVE
+333 SADTQLRHNRIVE

-386 DYRRVGSICKRAD
+386 DYRRVGSICKRGD
-399 EIPGYKGDPAKE
+399 EIPKYKGDAGKE

-418 AKKYIGCEAWNEDH
+418 AKKYLGCEAWNEKHD
-432 SGRYLSYG
+432 GRYLSYAK
-440 YYYGSENNRQTGL
+440 YYGGENNRQTGL

-465 LLMHSELTDGKTI
+465 LLMHSELTDGKVV
-478 YNGKSGLNAVRQRA
+478 YNGKSGLNAVRERA
-492 GLGDLPYSLTLL
+492 KLPDLPYSLANL

-511 LCFEALRWNDLRR
+511 LCFEAVRWNDLRR
-524 WGDVQELVKNQAGN
+524 WGDVAEKVKNQVGN
-538 PILNEGNPGE
+538 PILNQGVAGE
-548 YAFTNDFMQRYNETG
+548 YAFTNDFMQRYRDTQ

-569 PEDQVILSEGVLEQ
+569 PEDQVTLSEGMLEQ
-583 NPGWGDGTNW
+583 NPGWESGTSW
-593 TKGDLPYF
+593 AKGDLPYKF
-601 KKK
+601 K

>member
-1 MKTIYQFICAICV
+1 MKTIYQLICAICV

-191 IEAGPSTKYPE
+191 IEAGPSTKYPD

-286 IIVKTIVKTAAG
+286 IIVKTAAG

-524 WGDVQELVKNQAGN
+524 WGDVEEKVKNQVGN
-538 PILNEGNPGE
+538 PILNQGIPGE
-548 YAFTNDFMQRYNETG
+548 YAFTNDFMQRYRDTG

-569 PEDQVILSEGVLEQ
+569 PEDQVTLSEGVLEQ
-583 NPGWGDGTNW
+583 NPGWEGSQTNW
-593 TKGDLPYF
+593 SKGDLPYKF
-601 KKK
+601 K

>member
-1 MKTIYQFICAICV
+1 MCV
-14 ICGFCACEDFLDTD
+14 VCGLWSCDDFLDTD

-36 NFPVNETDAFQMV
+36 NFPINETDAFQMV

-118 NALETIDNVKEWSS
+118 NALETIDNVTSWNSQS
-132 PDKKNQLLCEIYF
+132 TKNQLLCEIYF
-145 LRAWYYFNLAQ
+145 LRGWYYFNLAQ

-165 STEPQN
+165 STNPQN
-171 LPRSSADEVYAQI
+171 LPRSSADDVYAQI
-184 ASDLKAS
+184 ASDLKNA
-191 IEAGPSTKYPE
+191 IELGSSQKYPE
-202 FGIGRVSK
+202 FGEGRVSK

-222 FYTGFYGKSELPL
+222 FYTGFYGKSELP
-235 VEGGSISKSQVVSW
+235 VAGGGSISKSQVISW

-254 QNSGYGL
+254 QNSGFGL

-272 NPYTAKDYP
+272 NPYTGKDYQ
-281 YTNEP
+281 YDIDN
-286 IIVKTIVKTAAG
+286 G
-298 TDSITGYKIK
+298 L
-308 DGINWETDENIESM
+308 NWETDENKENM
-322 FAIKMSNKPGW
+322 FAVKMSNKPGW
-333 SADSQLRHNRIVE
+333 SADAQLRHNRIVE
-346 FYNPR
+346 FYGLR
-351 KTTEAAFPFS
+351 KTTADCFPFS
-361 VQGYSNGPVCW
+361 VQGYSNGPVCE

-381 PDYAG
+381 SDYAG
-386 DYRRVGSICKRAD
+386 DYRRVGSICDRAV
-399 EIPGYKGDPAKE
+399 EIPNYPGDPAKE
-411 VENTDLL
+411 VENTNLL
-418 AKKYIGCEAWNEDH
+418 AKKYIGCEAYDPE
-432 SGRYLSYG
+432 SGQRMLSYG
-440 YYYGSENNRQTGL
+440 YFYGSENNRQTGL

-465 LLMHSELTDGKTI
+465 LLMHAELSDGKVI
-478 YNGKSGLNAVRQRA
+478 YNGLDGMNAVRERA
-492 GLGDLPYSLTLL
+492 KLPAIPYSLNNL

-524 WGDVQELVKNQAGN
+524 WGDVSEKVKNQVGN
-538 PILNEGNPGE
+538 KILNQGIDGE
-548 YAFTNDFMQRYNETG
+548 YAFTNDFMQRYNATG

-569 PEDQVILSEGVLEQ
+569 PEDQVTLSEGVLEQ

-593 TKGDLPYF
+593 AKGDLPYKF
-601 KKK
+601 K

>member
-1 MKTIYQFICAICV
+1 MEKKIKYIIASLFCV
-14 ICGFCACEDFLDTD
+14 MLFAACDDFLDTD

-36 NFPVNETDAFQMV
+36 NFPLNETDAFQMV
-49 NGIYSVMNRNLADP
+49 NGIYAVMNRNLADP

-118 NALETIDNVKEWSS
+118 NALESIDNVTNWTSETT
-132 PDKKNQLLCEIYF
+132 KKQYLCEIYF

-165 STEPQN
+165 STVPQN
-171 LPRSSADEVYAQI
+171 LPRSTADEVYAQI
-184 ASDLKAS
+184 ASDLKNA
-191 IEAGPSTKYPE
+191 IEIGPSTKYPD
-202 FGIGRVSK
+202 FGEGRVSK

-222 FYTGFYGKSELPL
+222 FYTGFYQKSELPL
-235 VEGGSISKSQVVSW
+235 AEGGSVSKSQVVAW

-254 QNSGYGL
+254 QNSGFGL

-272 NPYTAKDYP
+272 NPYTAKDYL
-281 YTNEP
+281 YDQENNR
-286 IIVKTIVKTAAG
+286 
-298 TDSITGYKIK
+298 
-308 DGINWETDENIESM
+308 NWETDENKESM
-322 FAIKMSNKPGW
+322 FAIKMSNKAGW
-333 SADSQLRHNRIVE
+333 SADDHLRHNRIVE
-346 FYNPR
+346 FYGLR
-351 KTTEAAFPFS
+351 KTNESAFPFS
-361 VQGYSNGPVCW
+361 VQGYSNGPVCER
-372 KLWTDWAED
+372 LWTDWAED

-386 DYRRVGSICKRAD
+386 DYRRVGSICDRAV
-399 EIPGYKGDPAKE
+399 EIPNYPGDKAKE
-411 VENTDLL
+411 VENTNLL
-418 AKKYIGCEAWNEDH
+418 AKKYIGCEAYNEDH
-432 SGRYLSYG
+432 SGRYLSYA
-440 YYYGSENNRQTGL
+440 YYYGSENNRQSGL

-465 LLMHSELTDGKTI
+465 LLMHAELSDGKVI
-478 YNGKSGLNAVRQRA
+478 YNGKNGVNAVRQRA
-492 GLGDLPYSLTLL
+492 GLGDIPYSLANL

-524 WGDVQELVKNQAGN
+524 WGDVAEKVKNQVGN
-538 PILNEGNPGE
+538 KILNQGIAGE
-548 YAFTNDFMQRYNETG
+548 YAFTNDFMQRYKDTG

-569 PEDQVILSEGVLEQ
+569 PEDQVTLSEGVLEQ

-593 TKGDLPYF
+593 AKGDLPYKF
-601 KKK
+601 K